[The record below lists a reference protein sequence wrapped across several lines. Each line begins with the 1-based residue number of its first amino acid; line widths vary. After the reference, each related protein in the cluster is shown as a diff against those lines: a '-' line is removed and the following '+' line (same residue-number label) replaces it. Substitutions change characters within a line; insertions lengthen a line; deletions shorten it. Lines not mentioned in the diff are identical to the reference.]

1 MANPPRRFI
10 RAVGVINPRERTAAD
25 PHDSNLMTKS
35 DMKRAA
41 KYLAGKPI
49 KFYHDSQVLG
59 SSKEFALGKV
69 LECFENDGRLL
80 CHFEINR
87 DENNPIEFF
96 TGSQVLQGLLNGLSA
111 STRALKNKDTG
122 DIITNCADP
131 SWLKATGS
139 SNTDP
144 GLEVS
149 LCSRDDAAR
158 GTGCAILYATEWQK
172 NTDGTVQHLGNVF
185 QPEQQKVNDLLSS
198 DADIYK
204 HCAEQAIGEKSS
216 SSILA
221 GHSSFEPL
229 VVQACKER
237 KKISANGMSNPENPS
252 SSSSSSSS
260 PSGTPTPP
268 ASAPTPSPP
277 TATATTD
284 ESRKRSETVDAFG
297 KDDNHK
303 DKRPATE
310 DKRSSSDDAQ
320 DSTAALMARL
330 EYLEKAHA
338 EAIALQKKTEEDA
351 KRQQFEQKRAQL
363 KSVIESVIDDYQ
375 KMLEEGGKNPEE
387 DKFFMSFKN
396 VDKVDTETQLGHL
409 GNAVELTQACTL
421 PWRQARMRL
430 EEIQKREKEDSES
443 QRRREERQRKI
454 EEARLKIAETNA
466 QNSRASFV
474 QPPSSG
480 GYQDPFAALAG
491 LSRNADLNR
500 MSNVPQADSMAKM
513 VVDQQQ
519 QQQQQ
524 QNAPSQTPEDPRMKF
539 FEKTPSGSWALK
551 PPQIIAPCYS
561 TDRCLAST
569 PGTLCQDTPSTLMS
583 RSTVYAGA
591 VPTSYDHGMQ
601 GRNPARFME
610 ILQSCVSQPPSG
622 IPERIPEYML
632 RNMLFPRAPVS

>member
-1 MANPPRRFI
+1 MSKPRRFV

-25 PHDSNLMTKS
+25 PHDSNLMSKS

-49 KFYHDSQVLG
+49 KFYHESQVLG
-59 SSKEFALGKV
+59 SSKEFTLGKV

-111 STRALKNKDTG
+111 STRALRNKDT
-122 DIITNCADP
+122 DEIITNCADP
-131 SWLKATGS
+131 AWLKATGS
-139 SNTDP
+139 SNSDP

-172 NTDGTVQHLGNVF
+172 NPDGTVQHLGNVF
-185 QPEQQKVNDLLSS
+185 QPEQQKVDELLSS

-216 SSILA
+216 SSILT

-237 KKISANGMSNPENPS
+237 KISANSMSNPETPS
-252 SSSSSSSS
+252 SSSSSSAL
-260 PSGTPTPP
+260 GTPAPP
-268 ASAPTPSPP
+268 TTSAPTPSPP
-277 TATATTD
+277 VAD
-284 ESRKRSETVDAFG
+284 ESRKRSETVDASD
-297 KDDNHK
+297 KDDNSVNHK

-310 DKRSSSDDAQ
+310 DKRPSSDDAQ

-338 EAIALQKKTEEDA
+338 EAVALQKKTEEDA
-351 KRQQFEQKRAQL
+351 KRQQFEQKRSQL
-363 KSVIESVIDDYQ
+363 KSVIESVIGDYQ

-396 VDKVDTETQLGHL
+396 VDKVDNETQLGHL

-421 PWRQARMRL
+421 PWRQARVRL
-430 EEIQKREKEDSES
+430 EEIQKRDKEDLES

-454 EEARLKIAETNA
+454 EEARLKIAEVNA

-474 QPPSSG
+474 QPPSSSGG

-500 MSNVPQADSMAKM
+500 MSNVPQADSMAKSLLL
-513 VVDQQQ
+513 DQQK

-524 QNAPSQTPEDPRMKF
+524 QNEPSQTPEDPRMKF
-539 FEKTPSGSWALK
+539 FEKTPAGSWALK

-569 PGTLCQDTPSTLMS
+569 PGTLCADTPSTLMS
-583 RSTVYAGA
+583 REATYAGA

-601 GRNPARFME
+601 GQNPARFME